1 MATKAQQQ
9 RFLNTAQEHQRGVV
23 KNIQSVS
30 RRHGIE
36 RAFSDFVEIS
46 AITLARLDQ
55 TQFDAREARY
65 LQIVGHYDRDELTL
79 LVEAFL
85 HLVMAFERHVHVDD
99 DGQLIAATFS
109 DILGCIYMMLDL
121 GNAGAGQFFTPYEVS
136 LLMAK
141 MTMTD
146 AKPLIEKRGFR
157 LLEPT
162 AGAGGIMIAAAQV
175 LAEEGVN
182 YQQCMHVTAIDIDQR
197 CVHMT
202 YIQCA
207 LLHIP
212 AAVIHGNSLAD
223 EVRSIWYTPAH
234 ILGGWGAKLRANDAQ
249 NGARAL
255 VQASAVAASPAS
267 GKAEGAPRQK
277 GASQMTLF

>member
-9 RFLNTAQEHQRGVV
+9 RFLNTAQEHQRVVV
-23 KNIQSVS
+23 KHIQSVS

-36 RAFSDFVEIS
+36 RVFSDFVEIS

-55 TQFDAREARY
+55 TQFD
-65 LQIVGHYDRDELTL
+65 
-79 LVEAFL
+79 
-85 HLVMAFERHVHVDD
+85 
-99 DGQLIAATFS
+99 
-109 DILGCIYMMLDL
+109 
-121 GNAGAGQFFTPYEVS
+121 

-141 MTMTD
+141 IMMTD
-146 AKPLIEKRGFR
+146 AKPLIEKRGFVR

-162 AGAGGIMIAAAQV
+162 SGAGGMVIAVAQI

-234 ILGGWGAKLRANDAQ
+234 MLGGWGAKLRADHAQ
-249 NGARAL
+249 SPARVLTQPSDSKA
-255 VQASAVAASPAS
+255 VSASDEVAAALTQQ
-267 GKAEGAPRQK
+267 GG
-277 GASQMTLF
+277 SQMTLF